1 MSNQEVFSNYNDEW
15 RKKFKVDFFQ
25 YTYFQKT
32 KFKVFFN
39 YGVEVNVSLGTVSFL
54 AVWEWNMKL
63 SKTNMTVNPVCPH
76 VLMANGKKS
85 PAFPIC
91 RLITMKKVKKLKGEK
106 LLVVLLYLISRS
118 RSDF

>member
-1 MSNQEVFSNYNDEW
+1 MTNEWTAKLHQSRQFTMSNQEVFSNYNDEW

-54 AVWEWNMKL
+54 AVWEW
-63 SKTNMTVNPVCPH
+63 
-76 VLMANGKKS
+76 KS
-85 PAFPIC
+85 S
-91 RLITMKKVKKLKGEK
+91 T
-106 LLVVLLYLISRS
+106 
-118 RSDF
+118 